1 MQRDSGDLE
10 EALDS
15 LQTAANIASNLL
27 GNHEDTTYSSYFL
40 GLVQCDMGDLEEA
53 LDSLQKSSEHEI
65 KCAW

>member
-15 LQTAANIASNLL
+15 LQTAANIASNLP
-27 GNHEDTTYSSYFL
+27 GNHQDTAYSYYFL

-53 LDSLQKSSEHEI
+53 LDSTKSSKHEF